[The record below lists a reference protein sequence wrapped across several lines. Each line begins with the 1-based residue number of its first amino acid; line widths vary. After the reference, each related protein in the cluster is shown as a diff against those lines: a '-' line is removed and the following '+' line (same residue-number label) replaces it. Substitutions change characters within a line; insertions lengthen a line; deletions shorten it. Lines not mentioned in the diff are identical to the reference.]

1 MIVGK
6 ARRRGWDEGATA
18 VEAAITLS
26 ILLVL
31 LIGIFNFGTALW
43 QLNTMQ
49 RAVEQAGRWAM
60 INNTDAT
67 VAADA
72 ENQMLAVLPSAS
84 QSCPLPG
91 APAAGTLWICATKN
105 AGGPPQTVTLSAV
118 YGYDIIF
125 PSKLVLGGTSTF
137 PVGTQAT
144 FPLD

>member
-1 MIVGK
+1 M
-6 ARRRGWDEGATA
+6 RRTHHRYGWDEGATA

-49 RAVEQAGRWAM
+49 LAVEQAGRWAM
-60 INNTDAT
+60 INNADQT
-67 VAADA
+67 VASDA
-72 ENQMLAVLPSAS
+72 ATQMLAVLPSAS

-91 APAAGTLWICATKN
+91 APAAGTLWICATENN
-105 AGGPPQTVTLSAV
+105 ASTPKTVTLSAV
-118 YGYDIIF
+118 YGYDVIF
-125 PSKLVLGGTSTF
+125 SSKILLGGSGTF
-137 PVGTQAT
+137 AVGTQAT